1 MKTRVTLLIFNLLTT
16 TLVAQ
21 LTYSWTKKNNFLAG
35 KRERAVAFSI
45 GDFGYVATGV
55 DTAEV
60 VHNDLWQ
67 YNPVDD
73 SWTQLADLPGSAR
86 RDAVG
91 FSINGFGYVGSG
103 IDNEVSIIGNKKKD
117 FWKYNPILNQWDS
130 IAPYPGSGGN
140 GIYSATAFTADNK
153 GFVCGGKIGPGI
165 YSKQLWEYKPSN
177 NQWIQRADFPGG
189 VRYQLCSFSI
199 DNIGYVGLGLNQDV
213 YKKDFYKY
221 NPGSDEWAQ
230 IATFPAMERGGAS
243 TFVLNNKGYV
253 CLGTN
258 GGLQGDLLEYNPEL
272 NSWFLRQSFGGSERK
287 NAISFVVNEKAYVG
301 LGKGYSGKKSSI
313 YEYGPNLFASIE
325 NLQPLQ
331 FQVYPN
337 PSSGTVFFQLKSME
351 NQEILFFDLYGN
363 MLFSKCV
370 SDQMILD
377 LSCLPKGVYFLREKD
392 ATSSNVMKLILN

>member
-1 MKTRVTLLIFNLLTT
+1 MRTILFFLFISCVINSLS
-16 TLVAQ
+16 AQ
-21 LTYSWTKKNNFLAG
+21 STYGWTKKNNFLAG

-60 VHNDLWQ
+60 VHKDLWQ
-67 YNPVDD
+67 YNPQED

-86 RDAVG
+86 RDAVS
-91 FSINGFGYVGSG
+91 FCLNGLGYVGLG
-103 IDNEVSIIGNKKKD
+103 IDNQTSIMGNKKSD
-117 FWKYNPILNQWDS
+117 FWKYNPSLNQWDS
-130 IAPYPGSGGN
+130 IASFPGGAGN

-199 DNIGYVGLGLNQDV
+199 NNFGYVGLGLNQDV

-221 NPGSDEWAQ
+221 NPGSNEWST
-230 IATFPAMERGGAS
+230 IAPFPAMERGGAS

-258 GGLQGDLLEYNPEL
+258 GGLQGDLLEYNPIL
-272 NSWFLRQSFGGSERK
+272 DSWFLRQSYGGSERK
-287 NAISFVVNEKAYVG
+287 NAISFVIGNKAFVG
-301 LGKGYSGKKSSI
+301 LGKGDSGKKSSI
-313 YEYGPNLFASIE
+313 YEYSDLSISSIDMIVE
-325 NLQPLQ
+325 SEI
-331 FQVYPN
+331 FIYPN
-337 PSSGTVFFQLKSME
+337 PSNGIIHFKAKTDYPYQLVISNINGVVLLK
-351 NQEILFFDLYGN
+351 QEIYT
-363 MLFSKCV
+363 
-370 SDQMILD
+370 QQILNLGD
-377 LSCLPKGVYFLREKD
+377 LPKGVYLVSCD
-392 ATSSNVMKLILN
+392 ATKSSQKLIIE